1 MNSPQQPPT
10 RTMSTSASYATHH
23 VHQNAVPQS
32 GQYLNSTTSQWQPI
46 PRLPSRARPH
56 ITSAFAVHTGTY
68 YSRHANATGALGSG
82 SSAYAYEDA
91 WLKSLPQP
99 MDVYTLTDSN
109 VAIHNCTVYDSQRK
123 AVYKISSKQLA
134 ETAIVRIREARNPA
148 TNLAEISFP
157 WTKDI
162 TYRDETLSRPS
173 FSIRIPC
180 IDPNSLF
187 KHASVWMPR
196 ADLSERRD
204 GRALHTSVRSEDA
217 YESLTHSCIGL
228 DIWTYL
234 LQRDPSRQFGTNYT
248 DRTQTMAGAGR

>member
-1 MNSPQQPPT
+1 MLSLPSNAQALGAHVRSFDHSRRVPWNYRRGLTIATLGEDCPRTCQTTKHSSSPPTDLLPLLRSMNSASLFGLPGQGLT
-10 RTMSTSASYATHH
+10 RKRKT
-23 VHQNAVPQS
+23 QN
-32 GQYLNSTTSQWQPI
+32 
-46 PRLPSRARPH
+46 R
-56 ITSAFAVHTGTY
+56 
-68 YSRHANATGALGSG
+68 
-82 SSAYAYEDA
+82 
-91 WLKSLPQP
+91 KSLPQP
-99 MDVYTLTDSN
+99 MDMYTLTDSN
-109 VAIHNCTVYDSQRK
+109 VTIHNCTVYDSQRK

-134 ETAIVRIREARNPA
+134 ETAIVRIREARNTA

-180 IDPNSLF
+180 IDPNSPF

-234 LQRDPSRQFGTNYT
+234 LQRHPSRQFGTKYT
-248 DRTQTMAGAGR
+248 DRTQTMAGGGR